1 MYNVSGF
8 SNRPIIAWHFLTDSD
23 WEEAEESYLSILE
36 SGYLTAAAY
45 RENPLLEELD
55 RLAGDDQ
62 FLFLSL
68 YPNVTSVYFPE
79 RGLEQF
85 PPKVW
90 GFGFDALELVYDY
103 DAAIRRKDY
112 LQDYGLIKE
121 EIRQQFGADFDDW
134 FEFKDLSK
142 DFQDIFSREARLF
155 QQENQITGS
164 QAVDYLI
171 MAVEDCYRFRTTP
184 LGSLKFS

>member
-103 DAAIRRKDY
+103 DAGELKILHYDLYRLKNYKDIAQ
-112 LQDYGLIKE
+112 LGIFDTSEDHIKIVEWPELIKVKPKNRIDIRFQYLKSINSRKV
-121 EIRQQFGADFDDW
+121 EIIGFGKFKEY
-134 FEFKDLSK
+134 EFFK
-142 DFQDIFSREARLF
+142 I
-155 QQENQITGS
+155 
-164 QAVDYLI
+164 
-171 MAVEDCYRFRTTP
+171 
-184 LGSLKFS
+184 